1 MRRLVSTVAA
11 LLMLST
17 PFAAA
22 TAQDA
27 ETGEQIYRQCRAC
40 HQIGEN
46 ARNLVGPQLNGI
58 IGRKAGT
65 IEGFN
70 YSQANKDAGASG
82 LVWSEDN
89 LLKYLENPIAFMPG
103 TKMVYAGVKAEDARR
118 DLIAYL
124 KKFSQK

>member
-82 LVWSEDN
+82 LVWREDN